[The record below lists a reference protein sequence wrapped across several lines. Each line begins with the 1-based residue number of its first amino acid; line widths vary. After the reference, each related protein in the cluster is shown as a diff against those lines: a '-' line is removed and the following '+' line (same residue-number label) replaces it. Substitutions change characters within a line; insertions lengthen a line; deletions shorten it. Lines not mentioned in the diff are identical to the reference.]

1 MKSVYLLLLGLC
13 ISATLTAQMP
23 LEDSLR
29 RGLAQATNDQDRIT
43 NMAGL
48 AIYYM
53 GINNKLSDSFANK
66 MLEIAE
72 VSRDRKL
79 MIKAYIN
86 NARRY
91 LDFAGT
97 KESAGHGLDFS
108 TRALELAKSSGLDEY
123 AAIAYVSQ
131 SRAYRVTGEL
141 DKALN
146 ASNLAV
152 ATAANSGSDS
162 AKAVSYMSLGTIYLL
177 KNEKLLAF
185 RNYLSALD
193 IAEESKNYS
202 LLRSAYSNLSSF
214 YTALNDYEKAKDFEF
229 KKIALQRA
237 NNRKYDLVETYNSIG
252 NLYRNDKQ
260 YDLAEKYYENAIALA
275 DSIKF
280 GVYKLNSYLNIVNL
294 YLFSNQYQKGL
305 DYFESHQE
313 LKDYILRGGMDFFL
327 YQGYGT
333 MYTFLDKL
341 DSASYYFKLAEPGFE
356 NRATKINKYLFYGNY
371 GFYFRKRGDYDNAI
385 LYWQKAKQ
393 VGDEVG
399 SIDLQQQAV
408 RNLDSLYQWK
418 GDFKSAHVYTN
429 LYYEYKDS
437 LQKLAKEKDLL
448 SLEIDNE
455 NKRKEREARQ
465 KEVELT
471 RKHNIQ
477 YLGMVVAIAVIFL
490 LLVMAGIFR
499 VSKTTIKVLGF
510 FAFIFLFEFII
521 LLADHKIHAW
531 THGEPWKVMVI
542 KILLIAML
550 LPFHHWLEEKV
561 IHYLTSQH
569 LLLAKGR
576 NLYDKLF
583 RKKKGHSSLENV

>member
-1 MKSVYLLLLGLC
+1 MKGVFLLLLGLC
-13 ISATLTAQMP
+13 IGATLTAQMP
-23 LEDSLR
+23 LEDSLK
-29 RGLAQATNDQDRIT
+29 RGLAQATNDQDRII

-48 AIYYM
+48 SIYYM
-53 GINNKLSDSFANK
+53 GINSKLSDSFANK

-79 MIKAYIN
+79 MIKAYVN

-91 LDFAGT
+91 FDYAGT
-97 KESAGHGLDFS
+97 KETMAKGLDFS
-108 TRALELAKSSGLDEY
+108 DRAIELAKSSGLDDY
-123 AAIAYVSQ
+123 AAIAYANQ
-131 SRAYRVTGEL
+131 SRAYRNTGEM
-141 DKALN
+141 DKAFN
-146 ASNLAV
+146 AANLAV
-152 ATAANSGSDS
+152 AMATNSGSDS
-162 AKAVSYMSLGTIYLL
+162 AKAVSYMALGSVYLV

-185 RNYLSALD
+185 RNYLQALD
-193 IAEESKNYS
+193 IAEESKDYS
-202 LLRSAYSNLSSF
+202 LLRNAYSNLSTF
-214 YTALNDYEKAKDFEF
+214 YNALSDYEKAKDFEF
-229 KKIALQRA
+229 KKIDLQRA

-252 NLYRNDKQ
+252 HLYRNNKQ

-275 DSIKF
+275 DSIHF

-294 YLFSNQYQKGL
+294 HLTSNQYQKGL
-305 DYFESHQE
+305 DYFQSHQE
-313 LKDYILRGGMDFFL
+313 LKEYILRNGMDFIL

-341 DSASYYFKLAEPGFE
+341 DSAGYYFKLAEPGFE
-356 NRATKINKYLFYGNY
+356 TRATKLNKYLFYSSY
-371 GFYFRKRGDYDNAI
+371 GFYFRKRSDYDHAI
-385 LYWQKAKQ
+385 AYWQKAKQ

-408 RNLDSLYQWK
+408 RSLDSLYQWK
-418 GDFKSAHVYTN
+418 GDFKTAHVYTN

-448 SLEIDNE
+448 SLEIDDE
-455 NKRKEREARQ
+455 NKRKEREAKQ

-521 LLADHKIHAW
+521 LLADHKIHDL
-531 THGEPWKVMVI
+531 THGEPWKVMLI
-542 KILLIAML
+542 KIILIAML
-550 LPFHHWLEEKV
+550 LPLHHWLEEKV

-569 LLLAKGR
+569 LLLVKGR
-576 NLYDKLF
+576 NLYDKVF
-583 RKKKGHSSLENV
+583 RRKKGHGSLENV